1 MLAFEWIRLGDG
13 SCCGCS
19 LLRVWD
25 RDGFRGLRTLNF
37 ELEVGGAEEVE
48 IRIIIPIFDCTE
60 KGRFLWILGY
70 IKNCQ

>member
-1 MLAFEWIRLGDG
+1 
-13 SCCGCS
+13 

-37 ELEVGGAEEVE
+37 ELEVGSAEEVE

-60 KGRFLWILGY
+60 KGRFLWVLGY